1 MDYSRLQ
8 RETPLPI
15 SYNTKSTTT
24 HVLIS
29 LKTTLWRV
37 EYIFDVMAKSKNI
50 DQFKCLPQFLY
61 WEGIIIYEIR
71 SQVRRLKLLKIKG
84 MYIGSPFLQAN
95 PRLTVGWSRMVG
107 FVLSIQSWTKF
118 HVSADAFRFEWKA
131 TSIVSWSSLKNG
143 RVSST
148 YAKLSAFSW
157 RPP

>member
-29 LKTTLWRV
+29 LKTTLRGGGWS
-37 EYIFDVMAKSKNI
+37 IFWILWQKVRTLI
-50 DQFKCLPQFLY
+50 KCLPQFLY
-61 WEGIIIYEIR
+61 LEGIIIYEIR
-71 SQVRRLKLLKIKG
+71 SEVRRFELLRIKG

-118 HVSADAFRFEWKA
+118 HVSSDAFRFE
-131 TSIVSWSSLKNG
+131 
-143 RVSST
+143 
-148 YAKLSAFSW
+148 
-157 RPP
+157 